1 MTEPIPLHEGDKTV
15 ERRLLAE
22 EAKDIIESR
31 AIQSAILMLRRRWFD
46 EWTAST
52 NKERD
57 EQLKAQINALE
68 AIPRELQILVN
79 NEAMARKR
87 AK

>member
-22 EAKDIIESR
+22 EAKDIIESK
-31 AIQSAILMLRRRWFD
+31 AIQAAILALRKRWFA
-46 EWTAST
+46 EWTASI
-52 NKERD
+52 NDDRD
-57 EQLKAQINALE
+57 RQLKAQINALE
-68 AIPRELQILVN
+68 GIPQELQILVN

>member
-31 AIQSAILMLRRRWFD
+31 AIQAAILMLRRRWFD
-46 EWTAST
+46 EWTRSI

-68 AIPRELQILVN
+68 AIPQELQILVN